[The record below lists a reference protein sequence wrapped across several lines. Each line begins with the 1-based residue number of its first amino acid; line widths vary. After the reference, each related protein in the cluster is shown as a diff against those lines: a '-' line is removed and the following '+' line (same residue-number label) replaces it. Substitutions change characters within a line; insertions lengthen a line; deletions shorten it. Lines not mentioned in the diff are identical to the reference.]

1 MLIMSLSFIL
11 SAIVI
16 GLLASIP
23 LGPIGVLCIQ
33 RTLNKGRLSGFISG
47 LGAAMSDTIY
57 AIIAGFSL
65 SFIIGFIETQIL
77 WIQIIGAI
85 ILIGMGLRIFYTN
98 PAVQLRKQK
107 KRNRS
112 LAQDFFSTF
121 LLTISNP
128 LAVFLLMALFTAFRV
143 VQADHN
149 GVEQVVLIV
158 GIFAGASLWWF
169 TLSGLVN
176 LFRSKINL
184 RRLFWINK
192 IAGSSIV
199 VLVVI
204 AFVSWLVTE
213 YLTVA

>member
-1 MLIMSLSFIL
+1 MSLSFIL
-11 SAIVI
+11 SAVII

-23 LGPIGVLCIQ
+23 LGPIGVLCVQ

-143 VQADHN
+143 VQTDST
-149 GVEQVVLIV
+149 GLKQVVLVV

-199 VLVVI
+199 VLVII
-204 AFVSWLVTE
+204 AFVSWLITE
-213 YLTVA
+213 YLMVA

>member
-16 GLLASIP
+16 GVLASIP

>member
-1 MLIMSLSFIL
+1 MSLSFIL

-77 WIQIIGAI
+77 YIQIIGAV

-121 LLTISNP
+121 LLTVSNP

-143 VQADHN
+143 VQTDHS
-149 GVEQVVLIV
+149 GLEQVILVL
-158 GIFAGASLWWF
+158 GIFTGASLWWF
-169 TLSGLVN
+169 TLSGLVSM
-176 LFRSKINL
+176 FRRKINL

-192 IAGSSIV
+192 IAGGSIV

-213 YLTVA
+213 YLAVA